1 MIKKGF
7 TLIELL
13 VVVLIIG
20 ILSSIA
26 LPRYQRAVEKARA
39 TEAVTQMAALTQAID
54 RFILENGYTS
64 EYDLSQSLDVELP
77 TTRFDRDM
85 YCSTGFCEVYITS
98 PKHNYQ
104 LFAFRRGQREWE
116 KTCNWVDSVGKG
128 VCEGLTGIG
137 YSSEQAASV

>member
-1 MIKKGF
+1 
-7 TLIELL
+7 L

-54 RFILENGYTS
+54 RFVLENGYITKLGD
-64 EYDLSQSLDVELP
+64 ELLGSLDIEFP
-77 TTRFDRDM
+77 ETNFDRDQD
-85 YCSTGFCEVYITS
+85 CVAKGDNKCTVVITS
-98 PKHNYQ
+98 PKGNYQ
-104 LFAFRRGQREWE
+104 LYATKYKSQNGKWE
-116 KTCNWVDSVGKG
+116 KICYWADSAGKG

-137 YSSEQAASV
+137 YTSREGSI